1 MLTDLV
7 VEWVGAELHWA
18 GDDGLGGDG
27 VEDVAVLEED
37 EAGHVRDDVPPLEL
51 LQVHY
56 LQMKGT
62 TIAILTQPTPCPKRI
77 KLRSVYDRKRHVPV
91 CLAARGP
98 AQSWSTPSRRPRSTP
113 ASWTHVWRQS
123 K

>member
-1 MLTDLV
+1 MLADLV
-7 VEWVGAELHWA
+7 VERVGAELHWA

-62 TIAILTQPTPCPKRI
+62 FAIST
-77 KLRSVYDRKRHVPV
+77 RKPD
-91 CLAARGP
+91 
-98 AQSWSTPSRRPRSTP
+98 
-113 ASWTHVWRQS
+113 
-123 K
+123 

>member
-7 VEWVGAELHWA
+7 VERVGAELHGA

-56 LQMKGT
+56 LQKGR
-62 TIAILTQPTPCPKRI
+62 TIAILTQPTP
-77 KLRSVYDRKRHVPV
+77 
-91 CLAARGP
+91 
-98 AQSWSTPSRRPRSTP
+98 
-113 ASWTHVWRQS
+113 
-123 K
+123 